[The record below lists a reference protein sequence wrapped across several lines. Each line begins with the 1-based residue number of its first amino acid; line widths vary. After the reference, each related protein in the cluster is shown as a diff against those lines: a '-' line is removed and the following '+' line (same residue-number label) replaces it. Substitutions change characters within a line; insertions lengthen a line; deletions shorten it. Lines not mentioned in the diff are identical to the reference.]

1 MAFLSDKED
10 RELLE
15 SIQNGNTQETV
26 LSAPKSRLISR
37 CILLVSVVLV
47 VFQLYTAFFGSFQ
60 SLIQRPVHVFL
71 GSMLILIFYNYS
83 SYFSNLQISSF
94 CKKKKAGVQPIG

>member
-26 LSAPKSRLISR
+26 LLDASTS
-37 CILLVSVVLV
+37 
-47 VFQLYTAFFGSFQ
+47 
-60 SLIQRPVHVFL
+60 
-71 GSMLILIFYNYS
+71 
-83 SYFSNLQISSF
+83 
-94 CKKKKAGVQPIG
+94 

>member
-71 GSMLILIFYNYS
+71 GSMLIFL
-83 SYFSNLQISSF
+83 
-94 CKKKKAGVQPIG
+94 